1 MLHTVLDLQSTQLVN
16 SVTQLNVKLVKK
28 KLKKKK
34 LRVHSPKMHYFS
46 TKSVQRA
53 FKQMT

>member
-28 KLKKKK
+28 KIKKKEIK
-34 LRVHSPKMHYFS
+34 SPFS
-46 TKSVQRA
+46 KNALFFYKICTTG
-53 FKQMT
+53 F